1 MSWHKFPKDDA
12 WKQVT
17 LASVQ
22 ALGNCIWIFCTACD
36 HERTEDPAE
45 FAHAKIIAMTT
56 PLLLIASRLR
66 CSKCGAKKALVW
78 PEPYSSMP
86 RKR

>member
-17 LASVQ
+17 LASVE
-22 ALGNCIWIFCTACD
+22 ALGQRIWIRCNACE
-36 HERTEDPAE
+36 HERTENPAE
-45 FAHAKIIAMTT
+45 FANAAALAMTT

-66 CSKCGAKKALVW
+66 CQKCGAKQALVW
-78 PEPYSSMP
+78 PDPYSSTR